1 MFAISEGF
9 RGRYRLEH
17 CQRQVVL
24 LLGRKESGK
33 TTIASGLA
41 GVSAPLFDTPANND
55 SVTISKGYNQDC
67 SVLYAKIALEEKSL
81 QATVTA
87 VKNFLDEVGIYWI
100 VFVAGI
106 TYSDEFHARPDDA
119 LLFAKFREL
128 YKEDL
133 PYAVIFNKCPAF
145 PDGNRQIIAQKCG
158 GSYPSNT
165 CFVPRTENQNV
176 LNSDLSSAFV
186 NARNMLGRIGV
197 VNVTV
202 QFQFQKLISE
212 IKRLQDEVNFS
223 KAEAGAAKAE
233 AMAAKAEA
241 RAARVEASAAKAEAS
256 VAKAEAGAAIFSIC
270 PMDGDLALKNVDDT
284 FCLVPLQLEDMCQK
298 FVWVDGMIRCVGTG
312 RVFDVWHWN
321 FVNGTKVVPFTDAHA
336 GKNQLWMFR
345 YGQLRL
351 QGEPH
356 FEVVWREETGLVIE
370 TAANEDRRW
379 RLLYA
384 GV

>member
-67 SVLYAKIALEEKSL
+67 SVLYAKITLEEKSL
-81 QATVTA
+81 KATVTA

-145 PDGNRQIIAQKCG
+145 PDGNRHIIAQKCG
-158 GSYPSNT
+158 GNYPSNT

-176 LNSDLSSAFV
+176 LNSDLSSAFID
-186 NARNMLGRIGV
+186 ARNMLGRIGV

-202 QFQFQKLISE
+202 QFQFQKLNSE
-212 IKRLQDEVNFS
+212 IKRLQEEV
-223 KAEAGAAKAE
+223 KIAKGVAGTAF
-233 AMAAKAEA
+233 
-241 RAARVEASAAKAEAS
+241 
-256 VAKAEAGAAIFSIC
+256 FSIC
-270 PMDGDLALKNVDDT
+270 PMDEDLALKNVDDT
-284 FCLVPLQLEDMCQK
+284 FSLVPLKREDMCQK
-298 FVWVDGMIRCVGTG
+298 FVWTGGMIRCVGTG
-312 RVFDVWHWN
+312 RVFDVWCWN
-321 FVNGTKVVPFTDAHA
+321 FANGTPVIPFADAHA
-336 GKNQLWMFR
+336 GKNQLWMFK

-351 QGEPH
+351 QDEPH